1 MTRPPLPPV
10 LPGLGSKP
18 ASGPAAQPVFD
29 VETLLSSAIQ
39 AHNAGRQAEA
49 ERGYRALAKIAPSD
63 ARVPAHLAV
72 LLMEQGRHDDAL
84 AALDRTLA
92 LDSRQAGMLTNKGN
106 VLVALGRF
114 PEALAAYGQ
123 AIVLQP
129 EGERAAAH
137 INLGVYLQG
146 LGRPDDAAAAYG
158 KAIALDARFPEAWGN
173 LGSAHLNAGRPE
185 AALEALDRAVELRPA
200 YADAWTNRG
209 TALQALGRLDEA
221 LQSFDRALAL
231 HPESAGVWSNRSLA
245 LQGLRRFEE
254 SFEASA
260 KAVELA
266 KSLGGAEAESWNN
279 HGVALGALNRSNEAL
294 AAYDKA
300 LSADPAG
307 ASAWNNR
314 GLALH
319 ALGRPD
325 EALASYDRAMALKP
339 DYADPY
345 WNKALSLLALG
356 RYAEGWPLFE
366 WRWKRSEPGAQ
377 KPQDFGAPPWL
388 GETSLEGK
396 TLLIHAEQG
405 YGDTLQMLRYVP
417 VLAGQGVRVA
427 LICPE
432 PLLELAD
439 TVQGLA
445 EPARSGGRVDF
456 DAHIPAM
463 SLPLAMNTTLDTVP
477 ADVPYL
483 AVPEP
488 AKAAWAKKDGIGRLG
503 ETKRLR
509 VGLSWSG
516 NPGHRNDH
524 NRSLPFAALAPLLG
538 ADAEFHSLQ
547 KDYRPGDRDALRAA
561 GVIDHSA
568 ELNSFSDTA
577 ALIDRMDLVLA
588 VDTATAHLAGALGKR
603 LLVLLPFA
611 PDFRWGLNRSD
622 TPWYPTATLLRQSKP
637 GGWGPV
643 VAEAARALGIDRGK

>member
-1 MTRPPLPPV
+1 MTRPPFPPV
-10 LPGLGSKP
+10 LPGLGSAFPAKP
-18 ASGPAAQPVFD
+18 AFD
-29 VETLLSSAIQ
+29 VETLLTSAIQ
-39 AHNAGRQAEA
+39 AHNTGRLAEA
-49 ERGYRALAKIAPSD
+49 ERGYRALLKIAPTD

-72 LLMEQGRHDDAL
+72 LLLEQGRNDDAL

-92 LDSRQAGMLTNKGN
+92 LDPGQAGMLTNKGN

-114 PEALAAYGQ
+114 PEALAAYDA
-123 AIVLQP
+123 AIALQP
-129 EGERAAAH
+129 EGERPAAY

-158 KAIALDARFPEAWGN
+158 KAIALDDSVPEAWGN
-173 LGSAHLNAGRPE
+173 LGSAELNAGRPE
-185 AALEALDRAVELRPA
+185 AALEALDRAVRLRPA

-231 HPESAGVWSNRSLA
+231 HPESAGVWSNRSMA

-254 SFEASA
+254 SVEASA
-260 KAVELA
+260 RAV
-266 KSLGGAEAESWNN
+266 SLDGAEAESWNN
-279 HGVALGALNRSNEAL
+279 HGVALHTLNRSDEAL

-300 LSADPAG
+300 VTADPAG

-319 ALGRPD
+319 ALGRPE
-325 EALASYDRAMALKP
+325 EALASYDRATALKP
-339 DYADPY
+339 DYADPR
-345 WNKALSLLALG
+345 WNKALSLLALE

-377 KPQDFGAPPWL
+377 EPQDFGVPPWL
-388 GETSLEGK
+388 GETALAGK

-417 VLAGQGVRVA
+417 VLAGQGVRVV

-432 PLLELAD
+432 SLLELAD

-463 SLPLAMNTTLDTVP
+463 SLPLAMKTTIDTVP
-477 ADVPYL
+477 AEVPYL
-483 AVPEP
+483 RVPER
-488 AKAAWAKKDGIGRLG
+488 AEAAWAGRLG
-503 ETKRLR
+503 GTKRLR

-524 NRSLPFAALAPLLG
+524 NRSLPFAALAPLLETG
-538 ADAEFHSLQ
+538 AEFHSLQ
-547 KDYRPGDRDALRAA
+547 KDYRPGDLEALGGRI
-561 GVIDHSA
+561 IDHAA
-568 ELNSFSDTA
+568 ELASFSDTA
-577 ALIDRMDLVLA
+577 ALIDRMDVVLA
-588 VDTATAHLAGALGKR
+588 VDTAIAHLAGALGKR

-611 PDFRWGLNRSD
+611 PDFRWGLKRPD
-622 TPWYPTATLLRQSKP
+622 TPWYPTATLLRQTTP
-637 GGWGPV
+637 GDWAPV
-643 VAEAARALGIDRGK
+643 IAEAVERLAALE